1 MTFSQSQLVESP
13 SLTSHKRAPRSRS
26 RTRTVLRTVVAAAAL
41 VAAVPAAFAQVV
53 LVPTPGPVYER
64 VPAPRP
70 GHMWHQGY
78 WAWAHGRYVWVQG
91 EWVVQRPVVYG
102 AYAAPAP
109 AEVQVQSAAE
119 PPSPPPRV
127 ERLSADA
134 LFPFDRG
141 DVNDIRPAGMSDL
154 AQIAAR
160 LRASPF
166 GHVEV
171 RGYTDRLGSD
181 SYNLELSRRRAEA
194 VKAVLVQQ
202 GVPAEKIRADG
213 LGSQDSV
220 TQCGNMDNTSLVHC
234 LQPDRRV
241 EIVTYVRG

>member
-1 MTFSQSQLVESP
+1 MTFLQSQSVEDH
-13 SLTSHKRAPRSRS
+13 SLPTLKRASYSRS
-26 RTRTVLRTVVAAAAL
+26 VLRAIVAAAAL

-53 LVPTPGPVYER
+53 LVPTPGPFYEH
-64 VPAPRP
+64 VPPPRA
-70 GHMWHQGY
+70 GHMWHHGY
-78 WAWAHGRYVWVQG
+78 WAWAHGRYVWVPG
-91 EWVVQRPVVYG
+91 DWVVQRPVVYG
-102 AYAAPAP
+102 AYPAQVQPAP
-109 AEVQVQSAAE
+109 E
-119 PPSPPPRV
+119 PPPPPRV

-141 DVNDIRPAGMSDL
+141 NINDIRPAGLSDL
-154 AQIAAR
+154 AQIATR

-181 SYNLELSRRRAEA
+181 GYNLDLSRRRAEA

-202 GVPAEKIRADG
+202 GVPADKIRAEG
-213 LGSQDSV
+213 LGSQDPV
-220 TQCGNMDNTSLVHC
+220 TQCGSMDNANLVRC

-241 EIVTYVRG
+241 EIVTHVRG

>member
-1 MTFSQSQLVESP
+1 MTFLQSQSLEHH
-13 SLTSHKRAPRSRS
+13 SLSSRKRTSHS
-26 RTRTVLRTVVAAAAL
+26 RTVLRRIVAAAAL
-41 VAAVPAAFAQVV
+41 VAAAPAAFAQVV
-53 LVPTPGPVYER
+53 LVPTPGPVYEQ
-64 VPAPRP
+64 VPPPRA
-70 GHMWHQGY
+70 GHMWHHGY
-78 WAWAHGRYVWVQG
+78 WAWTHGRYVWVPG
-91 EWVVQRPVVYG
+91 DWVVQGPVVYG
-102 AYAAPAP
+102 ANP
-109 AEVQVQSAAE
+109 AEVQPAPE
-119 PPSPPPRV
+119 PAPEAPPPRV

-141 DVNDIRPAGMSDL
+141 DINDIRPAGLSDL

-181 SYNLELSRRRAEA
+181 GYNLDLSRRRAEA

-202 GVPAEKIRADG
+202 GVPAEKIRAEG
-213 LGSQDSV
+213 LGSQGPV
-220 TQCGNMDNTSLVHC
+220 TQCGSMDNTDLVRC

>member
-1 MTFSQSQLVESP
+1 MMFLQSQSVEQHLLSP
-13 SLTSHKRAPRSRS
+13 RKRASYS
-26 RTRTVLRTVVAAAAL
+26 RTVLRTIVAAAAL
-41 VAAVPAAFAQVV
+41 VAAAPAAFAQVV
-53 LVPTPGPVYER
+53 LVPVPGPVHEH
-64 VPAPRP
+64 VPPPRP
-70 GHMWHQGY
+70 GHMWRHGY
-78 WAWAHGRYVWVQG
+78 WAWAHGRYVWVPG
-91 EWVVQRPVVYG
+91 DWVVQGPVVYG
-102 AYAAPAP
+102 AYPAQVQPAP
-109 AEVQVQSAAE
+109 E
-119 PPSPPPRV
+119 PPPPPRV

-141 DVNDIRPAGMSDL
+141 DINDIRPAGLSDL

-160 LRASPF
+160 LRAGPF

-171 RGYTDRLGSD
+171 RGYTDRLGSG

-202 GVPAEKIRADG
+202 GVPADKIRAEG
-213 LGSQDSV
+213 LGSQDPV
-220 TQCGNMDNTSLVHC
+220 TQCGSMDNADLVHC

>member
-1 MTFSQSQLVESP
+1 MTFLQSQSVEHH
-13 SLTSHKRAPRSRS
+13 SLSSRNRASRS
-26 RTRTVLRTVVAAAAL
+26 RTLLRRIAAAAVLVAAA
-41 VAAVPAAFAQVV
+41 PAAFAQAV
-53 LVPTPGPVYER
+53 LVPVPGPVYEH
-64 VPAPRP
+64 VPPPRP
-70 GHMWHQGY
+70 GHMWHHGY
-78 WAWAHGRYVWVQG
+78 WAWAHGRYVWVPG
-91 EWVVQRPVVYG
+91 DWVVQGPVVYG
-102 AYAAPAP
+102 AYPA
-109 AEVQVQSAAE
+109 QVQPALEA
-119 PPSPPPRV
+119 PPPPRV

-141 DVNDIRPAGMSDL
+141 DINDIRPAGLSDL

-181 SYNLELSRRRAEA
+181 GYNLDLSRRRAEA

-202 GVPAEKIRADG
+202 GVPADKIRAEG
-213 LGSQDSV
+213 LGSQDPV
-220 TQCGNMDNTSLVHC
+220 TQCGTTDNSDLVRC

>member
-1 MTFSQSQLVESP
+1 MTSLQSQTVANRALP
-13 SLTSHKRAPRSRS
+13 SRKRASYS
-26 RTRTVLRTVVAAAAL
+26 RTLVRTLVAAAAL
-41 VAAVPAAFAQVV
+41 AATAPAAFAQVV
-53 LVPTPGPVYER
+53 LVPVPGPVQEH
-64 VPAPRP
+64 VPPPRP
-70 GHMWHQGY
+70 GHMWHHGY
-78 WAWAHGRYVWVQG
+78 WQWEHGRYVWISGTWVAQPTVAYGVYPAAVQ
-91 EWVVQRPVVYG
+91 
-102 AYAAPAP
+102 PAP
-109 AEVQVQSAAE
+109 E
-119 PPSPPPRV
+119 PPPPPRV

-141 DVNDIRPAGMSDL
+141 DVNDIRPAGLSDL

-181 SYNLELSRRRAEA
+181 AYNLDLSRRRAEA

-202 GVPAEKIRADG
+202 GVPAQKIRADG
-213 LGSQDSV
+213 LGSQDPV
-220 TQCGNMDNTSLVHC
+220 TQCGNMDNADLVRC

-241 EIVTYVRG
+241 EIVTYVRD

>member
-1 MTFSQSQLVESP
+1 MT
-13 SLTSHKRAPRSRS
+13 SLQSRS
-26 RTRTVLRTVVAAAAL
+26 IEHHSLSPRKRVSYSHTVLRTILTAAAL
-41 VAAVPAAFAQVV
+41 IAAAPAAFAQVV
-53 LVPTPGPVYER
+53 LVPTPGPVYEQ
-64 VPAPRP
+64 VPPPRP
-70 GHMWHQGY
+70 GHMWHHGY
-78 WAWAHGRYVWVQG
+78 WAWAHGRYVWVPG
-91 EWVVQRPVVYG
+91 DWVVQGPVVYG
-102 AYAAPAP
+102 AYPAQEQPAP
-109 AEVQVQSAAE
+109 E
-119 PPSPPPRV
+119 PAPEAPPRV

-141 DVNDIRPAGMSDL
+141 DINDIRPAGLSDL

-181 SYNLELSRRRAEA
+181 GYNLDLSRRRAEA
-194 VKAVLVQQ
+194 VKAMLVQQ
-202 GVPAEKIRADG
+202 GVPAEKIRAEG
-213 LGSQDSV
+213 LGSQDPV
-220 TQCGNMDNTSLVHC
+220 TQCGSMDNADLVRC

>member
-1 MTFSQSQLVESP
+1 MTFPQSQSVENH
-13 SLTSHKRAPRSRS
+13 SLASRKRASRS
-26 RTRTVLRTVVAAAAL
+26 RTVVRTLIAAAAL
-41 VAAVPAAFAQVV
+41 IAAAPAAFAQVV

-64 VPAPRP
+64 VPPPRP

-78 WAWAHGRYVWVQG
+78 WAWAHGRYVWVPG
-91 EWVVQRPVVYG
+91 GWVVQGPVVYG
-102 AYAAPAP
+102 AYPAQAQP
-109 AEVQVQSAAE
+109 AAE
-119 PPSPPPRV
+119 PPPPPPRV

-141 DVNDIRPAGMSDL
+141 DVNDIRPAGRSDL

-171 RGYTDRLGSD
+171 RGYTDRLGSS
-181 SYNLELSRRRAEA
+181 SYNLELSKRRAEA

-202 GVPAEKIRADG
+202 GVPADKIRAEG
-213 LGSQDSV
+213 LGSQDPV
-220 TQCGNMDNTSLVHC
+220 TQCGNMDNNSLVRC